1 MWVWFRN
8 RKTVQSA
15 TCRSFNEF
23 DSKTQRKFAG
33 TCGDINGM
41 LNRLVS
47 VCLNTKSQVSL
58 TTNVNL
64 LNPERVVNLVQHLIK
79 NQTLK
84 LQNQKWAWKWIW
96 TSESETHNWF

>member
-1 MWVWFRN
+1 MGHSIN
-8 RKTVQSA
+8 
-15 TCRSFNEF
+15 F

-41 LNRLVS
+41 LNQIVS

-79 NQTLK
+79 NQILQTSKSKVSLK
-84 LQNQKWAWKWIW
+84 MNMD
-96 TSESETHNWF
+96 FRV